1 MENFMQRSIKYLVLI
16 SFIISYLSFLISCET
31 TPAKKPTEVAL
42 EQGEEKLITKDEFE
56 FSYRYY
62 LLQKKSAS
70 VIYVPG
76 LCGHPVKGAYMLAP
90 LLNNAGFNFIVPTYS
105 GHPRGKP
112 CGKAAQSRGKSG
124 LITFPT
130 IEGKESG
137 AENIVHNEIKA
148 LIEVIKNAPSH
159 DQEKG
164 IYLIGSSIG
173 AWYSLVTIYY
183 YPESINGVVFVSPSI
198 LSDWPEWTQPQKYPD
213 LNAKGYLESLVKAFG
228 NRPGLAIGGNKDII
242 WSGHSIETAWDS
254 AVFIK
259 EQVGENVEIMEVSTK
274 AHKSFIQDFKIVREK
289 IVQWLK
295 YQVQ

>member
-1 MENFMQRSIKYLVLI
+1 MQRYIKYFGFI
-16 SFIISYLSFLISCET
+16 SFIISCLFFLTSCKT
-31 TPAKKPTEVAL
+31 TPAKKPTEVAH
-42 EQGEEKLITKDEFE
+42 EQGEGKLITEDGFE

-62 LLQKKSAS
+62 PLQKKGAS

-76 LCGHPVKGAYMLAP
+76 LCGHPVKGAYMIAP

-105 GHPRGKP
+105 GHPRGSSFKD
-112 CGKAAQSRGKSG
+112 CVKAAQSRGKSG

-183 YPESINGVVFVSPSI
+183 YPESINGVVFVVPSI

-213 LNAKGYLESLVKAFG
+213 LNAKGYLESLIKAFG
-228 NRPGLAIGGNKDII
+228 DRPGLAIGGNKDII
-242 WSGHSIETAWDS
+242 WPGQSVETAWDS

-259 EQVGENVEIMEVSTK
+259 EQIGENVEIMEVSTK
-274 AHKSFIQDFKIVREK
+274 AHRSFIQDFKIVREK